1 MDESPLDWRPTGIEL
16 AVLVSGLTSMGLE
29 ILAGRL
35 LAPEFGSSIFTWGS
49 VIGVFL
55 GALSLGYYRGGRR
68 ARDATRSDLATL
80 LLYSAGYVAFLL
92 LVGDLVLRATGS
104 PTRSRKATYAADQS
118 MRTASF
124 DRVASRACRPPR

>member
-1 MDESPLDWRPTGIEL
+1 MAESPLDWRPTGIEM

-35 LAPEFGSSIFTWGS
+35 LAPEFGSGLYTWGS

-55 GALSLGYYRGGRR
+55 AALSLGYYRGGRQ
-68 ARDATRSDLATL
+68 AREATRSSLATL
-80 LLYSAGYVAFLL
+80 LLWSAGYVAFLL

-104 PTRSRKATYAADQS
+104 FPVPARFAPLFPVTIL
-118 MRTASF
+118 F
-124 DRVASRACRPPR
+124 GPPVYLLGF